1 MLMRLAHT
9 DNLHVLEFM
18 YDLNLEIANSKFH
31 LMEIIFPS
39 PKLWPGMY

>member
-9 DNLHVLEFM
+9 DNLHALEFM
-18 YDLNLEIANSKFH
+18 YDLNLEISNSKFH
-31 LMEIIFPS
+31 LIEIIFPS